1 MKHPLNIGNGK
12 HRLTVYAKD
21 SIRHFQSSRF
31 SFAASLNNLYRG
43 ALIRVA
49 LKSDTIRH
57 RIGPENVLRDGLA
70 LVPVMAHLAF
80 GHACIVTRQFDR
92 AIAAYQRAVEL
103 NPSSAVAYHGLG
115 LGLMVTDRLD
125 EAVGMVEQ
133 AMRLSPHDPSMH
145 NFLLSLALA
154 HFAAERYEEAV
165 ACVRRSLQLKSDRP
179 AAYRILASSYGH
191 MGRTEEAKIALDA
204 MSRLPH
210 WSEEKLRAFFT
221 SDATVNRIVEGLHKA
236 GWKEDEQG

>member
-1 MKHPLNIGNGK
+1 MLDIITELDP
-12 HRLTVYAKD
+12 
-21 SIRHFQSSRF
+21 HFSWPHSCLASTHAIDLF
-31 SFAASLNNLYRG
+31 YEWSESPAESAAQ
-43 ALIRVA
+43 ALEA
-49 LKSDTIRH
+49 A
-57 RIGPENVLRDGLA
+57 ENGLA
-70 LVPVMAHLAF
+70 LGEDEPRAHLAF

-115 LGLMVTDRLD
+115 LGLVVTDRLD

-179 AAYRILASSYGH
+179 GAYRILASSYGH

-236 GWKEDEQG
+236 GWKDDDQG